1 MANDT
6 ERSNR
11 ISGLRRIRRFSAY
24 RITEHW
30 CVVGLFLVLVVTGL
44 SQRFYYLELSQWTIL
59 VMGGIDATRL
69 VHRFA
74 GMLFSLLVLEHLLGV
89 AFGVMFLRTQPYMV
103 ITKKDFLDVKHNIRY
118 YIGLESRPSACGRYD
133 YKEKFVYWLV
143 VTGGIIMVMT
153 GFALWFPVEA
163 VRFLPGQFI
172 PAAKVMHSN
181 EGMLIFLLL
190 AVWHIYDSIFS
201 PDVFP
206 LDTSMFSGY
215 ISRERMVREHP
226 LELAELE
233 GVFIKDIAGE
243 EITGGGGEEPPAE
256 TQGDA
261 PPGS

>member
-1 MANDT
+1 MTYYTDRVA
-6 ERSNR
+6 R
-11 ISGLRRIRRFSAY
+11 IKRFSVY

-30 CVVGLFLVLVVTGL
+30 CVVGLFMVLVATGL
-44 SQRFYYLELSQWTIL
+44 SQKFYYLDVSQWAIL
-59 VMGGIDATRL
+59 LVGGIDATRL

-74 GMLFSLLVLEHLLGV
+74 GVLFSLMVLEHLVGA
-89 AFGVMFLRTQPYMV
+89 AFGLIFLRTQPYML
-103 ITKKDFLDVKHNIRY
+103 ITRKDFLDVRHNIRY
-118 YIGLESRPSACGRYD
+118 YIGLESLPSPCGRYD

-143 VTGGIIMVMT
+143 VTGGVIMVFT
-153 GFALWFPVEA
+153 GLALWYPVEA

-233 GVFIKDIAGE
+233 GVSME
-243 EITGGGGEEPPAE
+243 EITGGVGDKPPAE
-256 TQGDA
+256 TKDDA
-261 PPGS
+261 PHV

>member
-6 ERSNR
+6 ERSGR
-11 ISGLRRIRRFSAY
+11 ISGLRRIKRFSAY

-44 SQRFYYLELSQWTIL
+44 SQRFYYMEASQWTIL
-59 VMGGIDATRL
+59 LMGGIDATRL
-69 VHRFA
+69 IHRFA
-74 GMLFSLLVLEHLLGV
+74 GVLFSLLVLEHLLGV
-89 AFGVMFLRTQPYMV
+89 AFGVMFLRAQPHMA
-103 ITKKDFLDVKHNIRY
+103 ITKKDFLDARRNIRY

-143 VTGGIIMVMT
+143 ATGGIIMIMT

-206 LDTSMFSGY
+206 LDTSMISGY

-233 GVFIKDIAGE
+233 GVSSE